1 MLKFHSLRV
10 AQTQPEAEDALGVAL
25 AVPPELEEAFR
36 ASPGQHI
43 VLRALIDGEEIRRT
57 YSLINA
63 PQERSLRILARVQP
77 GGRMSGFL
85 ARLRAGESLEALP
98 PKGSF
103 TPHAGTLGA
112 GIRVAF
118 AAGSGITPVLSVT
131 RAVLAAGGR
140 MIVFYGNRSAARTM
154 GIEELERLKDRY
166 PARLSLH
173 FLMSREPQDVALYNG
188 RLDADKVRQLSA
200 AFFAPQA
207 VAEYF
212 LCGPGEMAATVSAAL
227 AQLGVAADRIRIEHF
242 TAIVPGAAAAS
253 AAGAA
258 AHAQGTGLAQVTVTL
273 DGRRRSFG
281 MRLGE
286 ETVLDAAERAGLDLP
301 FSCRSGVCS
310 TCRTK
315 VVRGEVEMTQN
326 YALEDWEL
334 EQGYVLAC
342 QSRCKSAELELDYD
356 EK

>member
-1 MLKFHSLRV
+1 MLKFHSLPV
-10 AQTQPEAEDALGVAL
+10 VQVQPEAEDALGIAL
-25 AVPPELEEAFR
+25 AVPAELEQQFR

-43 VLRALIDGEEIRRT
+43 VLRAMIDGEETRRT

-63 PQERSLRILARVQP
+63 PQERPLRILARMQP

-85 ARLRAGESLEALP
+85 SRLHAGETLEVLP
-98 PKGSF
+98 PNGSF

-118 AAGSGITPVLSVT
+118 AAGSGITPVLSVA
-131 RAVLAAGGR
+131 RSVLAAGGR

-154 GIEELERLKDRY
+154 GLEELEGLKDRY
-166 PARLSLH
+166 PDRLSLH
-173 FLMSREPQDVALYNG
+173 FLMSREPQEVELYNG
-188 RLDADKVRQLSA
+188 RLDADKVRELSA
-200 AFFAPQA
+200 AFCAPQA

-212 LCGPGEMAATVSAAL
+212 ICGPGQMAETVAGAL
-227 AQLGVAADRIRIEHF
+227 AQLGVPAERIRIEHF
-242 TAIVPGAAAAS
+242 TAVVPGETAARP
-253 AAGAA
+253 AGAQAKREA
-258 AHAQGTGLAQVTVTL
+258 AGLAQVTLTL
-273 DGRRRSFG
+273 DGRRRSFT
-281 MRLGE
+281 MRLEE

-315 VVRGEVEMTQN
+315 VVRGEVEMLQN
-326 YALEDWEL
+326 YALEDWEVA
-334 EQGYVLAC
+334 QGYVLAC
-342 QSRCKSAELELDYD
+342 QSRCKTAELELDYD